1 METKIEC
8 APCYTGCGLKGT
20 TQETEMTE
28 NLPRDEGYEDAL
40 DEAIDEA
47 LDGDMRAD
55 DWRQLRK
62 ALARRRALLEDA
74 LNDAKDDDDR
84 KKLEAELAQ
93 TDEHIAVLLEEENIT
108 RFVEDS
114 VRFSSEVR
122 RLQQG

>member
-1 METKIEC
+1 
-8 APCYTGCGLKGT
+8 
-20 TQETEMTE
+20 MTE

-40 DEAIDEA
+40 DEAVSEA

-62 ALARRRALLEDA
+62 ALARRRAMLEDA
-74 LNDAKDDDDR
+74 LNDAKDEVDR

>member
-1 METKIEC
+1 
-8 APCYTGCGLKGT
+8 
-20 TQETEMTE
+20 MTE

-40 DEAIDEA
+40 DEAINEA

-74 LNDAKDDDDR
+74 LNDAKDDEDR

-93 TDEHIAVLLEEENIT
+93 TDEHISVLLEEENIT